1 MREYNRVNQHIA
13 PDVKVLKEQ
22 FPFPHQAGFPSSLHH
37 MLIVQ
42 EAFSESTLELLVD
55 DAEALLA
62 EALAA
67 AAATKEQEDLLLLSR
82 QQQQDATRSSVG
94 PSSSTPSS
102 STIPG
107 HLPPLTPAVT
117 QDGTTAAQVQMADDA
132 ATLARKAAAR
142 AVCSSLAPYEQDLCL
157 LLAAVLRHARHAS
170 LDDPR
175 LQVGAV
181 IVQT

>member
-1 MREYNRVNQHIA
+1 M
-13 PDVKVLKEQ
+13 
-22 FPFPHQAGFPSSLHH
+22 SLHP
-37 MLIVQ
+37 MSLALQ

-67 AAATKEQEDLLLLSR
+67 AAAAKEQEDLLFLAR
-82 QQQQDATRSSVG
+82 QQQQDATRSSFG
-94 PSSSTPSS
+94 PSSTPSS
-102 STIPG
+102 AIPG
-107 HLPPLTPAVT
+107 HLPPLTQAVT
-117 QDGTTAAQVQMADDA
+117 QDGTAAAQVQVTDDA

-181 IVQT
+181 VAGRSGAL